1 MHVMNSTMEI
11 RRSVVVAADREK
23 VWRAITQPEHFSK
36 WFGDQVQFER
46 LAVGEAMTFFE
57 TEPGTIAIVEPLERF
72 AFYWTAEKGY
82 PVETLVTFHLETV
95 PEGTQIT
102 VTETGFEALPEELRQ
117 IPFDRNNEGWGIQM
131 DNIAAY
137 LQTADN
143 V

>member
-1 MHVMNSTMEI
+1 MNSTMEI
-11 RRSVVVAADREK
+11 RRSVVVAVEREK

-36 WFGDQVQFER
+36 WFGGQVQFES

-57 TEPGTIAIVEPLERF
+57 TEPGTIAIVEPPERF
-72 AFYWTAEKGY
+72 GFYWTAETGY

-95 PEGTQIT
+95 AEGTQIT
-102 VTETGFEALPEELRQ
+102 VTETGFEGLPGDVRQ
-117 IPFDRNNEGWGIQM
+117 IPFDRNNKGWGIQM

-137 LQTADN
+137 LQTADD

>member
-1 MHVMNSTMEI
+1 MNSTMEI

-23 VWRAITQPEHFSK
+23 VWRAITRPEHFSK

-46 LAVGEAMTFFE
+46 LAAGEVMTFFE
-57 TEPGTIAIVEPLERF
+57 EDYPGTIAAVEPPERF
-72 AFYWTAEKGY
+72 AFYWTAETGY

-95 PEGTQIT
+95 PEGTRIT
-102 VTETGFEALPEELRQ
+102 VTETGFEALPEDVRH

-131 DNIAAY
+131 NNIAAY
-137 LQTADN
+137 LQTMDD